1 MRIRAF
7 KQLHGIHRNAP
18 EESGSANA
26 CAYSDVFAGDCV
38 GDNFA
43 SCRTHTR

>member
-7 KQLHGIHRNAP
+7 KQLHGIHRNAL
-18 EESGSANA
+18 EESRPANA
-26 CAYSDVFAGDCV
+26 RTYSDVCAGDCV